1 MPECSVG
8 AFLFLDLYWTFFF
21 FNVLENCESGCFR
34 LQRKAH
40 FFFFL
45 PHFSSLSFSIFILS
59 RWFCIVCSPWQPL
72 LKGKLK
78 LLYYYYY
85 YCWVLLSTTDF
96 FFPLPLYFQFKH
108 LASFQ
113 TLLNADAAVLSCD
126 AGRLLAGGLLPHD
139 QVYYLTQPERKVS
152 AHRPHRSW
160 DSQAVPRLCAGGVLN

>member
-21 FNVLENCESGCFR
+21 LMCSKTA
-34 LQRKAH
+34 KAGALDYKEKLT
-40 FFFFL
+40 FFFSTPFFVSFFL
-45 PHFSSLSFSIFILS
+45 HLHSVTMVLHCVLSMTAFTKRKTETSLLLLLLLSFTFNDRL
-59 RWFCIVCSPWQPL
+59 
-72 LKGKLK
+72 
-78 LLYYYYY
+78 
-85 YCWVLLSTTDF
+85 

-139 QVYYLTQPERKVS
+139 QVYHLTQPKRKVS
-152 AHRPHRSW
+152 AHRPHRS
-160 DSQAVPRLCAGGVLN
+160 